1 MSNSRKQCLE
11 AMPASTGCEVVCIYK
26 DDVAKYILD
35 EHPLHP
41 AFQYLSET
49 HKADYL
55 RTYFM
60 NFHGGAY
67 SDIKLQGGSWL
78 KAFDDMEASDAWING
93 YK

>member
-1 MSNSRKQCLE
+1 MSTGRKECLQ
-11 AMPASTGCEVVCIYK
+11 AIHASTGCEVTCIYK
-26 DDVAKYILD
+26 DDVAPYILE

-67 SDIKLQGGSWL
+67 SDIKRQGGSWL
-78 KAFDDMEASDAWING
+78 
-93 YK
+93 